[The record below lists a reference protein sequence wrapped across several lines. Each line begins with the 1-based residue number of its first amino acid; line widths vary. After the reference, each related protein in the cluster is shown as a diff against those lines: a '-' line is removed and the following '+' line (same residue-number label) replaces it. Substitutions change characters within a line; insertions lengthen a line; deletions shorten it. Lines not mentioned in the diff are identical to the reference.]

1 MVKNFSRGRVDPS
14 LDFNTDFC
22 LKSAVGAQDFPYC
35 TQFFS
40 AKRERERERDKAS
53 LAVDKQKVCKVQ
65 GRRERE
71 RERKPRLQWTRRR
84 FAR

>member
-35 TQFFS
+35 TQVFS
-40 AKRERERERDKAS
+40 AKRTSVSCDAGTSMPAS
-53 LAVDKQKVCKVQ
+53 GPQQARRALVKVLLTLAAKRNL
-65 GRRERE
+65 GA
-71 RERKPRLQWTRRR
+71 PT
-84 FAR
+84 

>member
-35 TQFFS
+35 TQVFS
-40 AKRERERERDKAS
+40 AKRTLVKVLLT
-53 LAVDKQKVCKVQ
+53 LAAKRNL
-65 GRRERE
+65 GA
-71 RERKPRLQWTRRR
+71 PT
-84 FAR
+84 